1 MIKTVTVK
9 DVKDYFSY
17 TDSKEFT
24 KEWKEMSIEDKD
36 EIKLEIAKATE

>member
-9 DVKDYFSY
+9 DVKDYFGY

-36 EIKLEIAKATE
+36 EIKLEIARLTD

>member
-1 MIKTVTVK
+1 MAKTVTVK
-9 DVKDYFSY
+9 DVKGYFGY

-24 KEWKEMSIEDKD
+24 KEWKEMSVEDKD